1 MSSYFD
7 SRRSPFYA
15 LNGIVSTSQPLAAEA
30 GLEILRKGGNAAD
43 AAIATAAALAVTE
56 PTGTGIGGDCFAL
69 YFDAQTKKVHAIN
82 GSGRSPFDL
91 NLEIIKNAGF
101 VNEMPHLDV
110 NTVTVP
116 GAVAGWE
123 DLLSKHGTLTLKDV
137 LPGAIKIAEQGF
149 PVTPIIS
156 YLWSNEVQKTLNA
169 SPNSNEMLI
178 NGRAPET
185 GQIWRNKKLASI
197 LREIME
203 GGSTAFYQGHAGREI
218 IKIIQSLG
226 GVMDQKDL
234 DAHTSSFESPISTNF
249 NGYTIFE
256 CPPNGQ
262 GLAALVALSIADGFN
277 LGNSKS
283 GTTERLH
290 LLIEAIRL
298 GFDQARSFVADL
310 DHYTTPV
317 DSILSSKN
325 INNLRSKITPTQRLD
340 LENSTSLQK
349 GDDTVYLSVIDGKG
363 NACSFINS
371 NYSGFGTAIVPKN
384 CGFTLQNRGA
394 GFSLNP
400 EHPNVLMPHKRP
412 YHTII
417 PAMCTDKNGDLFSS
431 FGVMGGYMQPQGH
444 LQVLVSMLQEG
455 MDPQTALNQ
464 PRFCIKDNPPNS
476 IVYLEEGFSQSA
488 IAGLEQIGHPTKYLT
503 GIERSSVFGRGQIIV
518 RDPATGTLIG
528 GSDPRADGAAVGY

>member
-1 MSSYFD
+1 MYSYFD
-7 SRRSPFYA
+7 SRRSPTYA
-15 LNGIVSTSQPLAAEA
+15 LNGIVSTSQPLAAET

-69 YFDAQTKKVHAIN
+69 YFDAKTKRVHAIN
-82 GSGRSPFDL
+82 GSGRSPFNL
-91 NLEIIKNAGF
+91 NLDVIKNAGF
-101 VNEMPHLDV
+101 INEMPHLDV
-110 NTVTVP
+110 HTVTVP

-123 DLLSKHGTLTLKDV
+123 DLLSKHGTLTFKDV
-137 LPGAIKIAEQGF
+137 LPGAINIADQGF
-149 PVTPIIS
+149 PVSPIIA

-178 NGRAPET
+178 NGKSPET
-185 GQIWRNKKLASI
+185 GQIWQNKKLATI

-203 GGSTAFYQGHAGREI
+203 GGSKAFYQGNAGEEI
-218 IKIIQSLG
+218 VNIIQSLG
-226 GVMDQKDL
+226 GVMTQKDL
-234 DAHTSSFESPISTNF
+234 DAHTSSFEAPISTNF
-249 NGYTIFE
+249 NGFTIFE

-262 GLAALVALSIADGFN
+262 GLAALVALSIVNGFN
-277 LGNSKS
+277 LENSKS
-283 GTTERLH
+283 GTAERLH
-290 LLIEAIRL
+290 LLIESIRL

-310 DHYTTPV
+310 DHYQTPI
-317 DSILSSKN
+317 DAILDSKN
-325 INNLRSKITPTQRLD
+325 INELRSKISPTKRLD
-340 LENSTSLQK
+340 LDNSFHQQR
-349 GDDTVYLSVIDGKG
+349 GDDTVYLSVVDGMG

-371 NYSGFGTAIVPKN
+371 NYSGFGTAIIPKN

-394 GFSLNP
+394 GFSLDP

-417 PAMCTDKNGDLFSS
+417 PAMSTDKNGDLFSS

-455 MDPQTALNQ
+455 MDPQAALNQ
-464 PRFCIKDNPPNS
+464 PRFCIKENPPKG

-488 IAGLEQIGHPTKYLT
+488 IAGLEQFGHPIKYLT

-518 RDPATGTLIG
+518 RDPTTSALIG
-528 GSDPRADGAAVGY
+528 GSDPRADGAAIGY